1 LELAPKHRQ
10 ASGVMFPTPTKLR
23 ARAPGA
29 LLRRLIGRAA
39 GSPATVERELTV
51 MFTDI
56 AGFTG
61 LAETLPPHAI
71 ARFLS
76 AHFGSLAGCIERER
90 GTVGK
95 LLGDGLLAFWDN
107 GSATAPAL
115 RSAVAIRAAIQADNR
130 LRAAAGLRLVR
141 LRVGLHAGPS
151 AMARLRSERRPTPLG
166 DTVNVAQRLEDAA
179 RHHGTKDQDVTIVAS
194 DAVVARAGAGF
205 RFEPLGALPV
215 RGRREP
221 VRAFRLA

>member
-1 LELAPKHRQ
+1 
-10 ASGVMFPTPTKLR
+10 MFPTPTKLR

-29 LLRRLIGRAA
+29 LLRRLIGRPA

-76 AHFGSLAGCIERER
+76 AHFGSLAGCIEREH

-95 LLGDGLLAFWDN
+95 LLGDGLLAFWDG
-107 GSATAPAL
+107 GSAAAAPAL

-130 LRAAAGLRLVR
+130 LRAATGLRPVR

-179 RHHGTKDQDVTIVAS
+179 RHHGAKGQDVTIVAS